1 MLLMLLTLLM
11 LLVADTAGL
20 KHLAVLDAVDHF
32 ESPCSFEDM
41 DRMSAIKMIAVAER
55 FQRFNL
61 CPGNDVKVGGSLGAP
76 ESGSLRAPESG
87 SLGTPKCDTHRGI
100 RDT

>member
-61 CPGNDVKVGGSLGAP
+61 CPGNDVKVRL
-76 ESGSLRAPESG
+76 ERRKVDRLERRKVDRLEHRNV
-87 SLGTPKCDTHRGI
+87 TPTEG
-100 RDT
+100 